1 MKSTY
6 FFLLKTK
13 NKKNSRKI
21 FWESYQLMDIA
32 FWNKDCF
39 LRYQKFPNVSG
50 YILCIYPIHHYKV
63 MKITYFECPGSDGSG
78 PKAWNWATKSRTL
91 PLSWVWVPA
100 TTVSLFKSPS
110 FNFFQNGLPFKNFLE
125 QFAFLKKKIF
135 FWSSSRS
142 TTHYLK
148 TYDFSGWLS
157 IRNEKA

>member
-1 MKSTY
+1 MGELPTNGHS
-6 FFLLKTK
+6 
-13 NKKNSRKI
+13 
-21 FWESYQLMDIA
+21 

-125 QFAFLKKKIF
+125 QFAFLKKKNF